1 MIYIT
6 GTRDIHLENTAV
18 ALGKFDGLHRGH
30 QILLKKLNSISPEGY
45 RPSCLPLIFIRHH
58 LFSTSLWS

>member
-18 ALGKFDGLHRGH
+18 ALGKFDDSASGTPDFDREN
-30 QILLKKLNSISPEGY
+30 K
-45 RPSCLPLIFIRHH
+45 
-58 LFSTSLWS
+58 TA